1 MGFLSFTA
9 WQFALA
15 GTICAAGPIIIHLLN
30 RRRFKVVEWA
40 AMDFLREAMQRNR
53 RIMQIRDI
61 LLLIL
66 RTAAVL
72 LFGLALAQPFFAT
85 REEEF
90 NDRQPLHA
98 VIVVDNSLSMAYE
111 ALDGDLLSKAKER
124 ARQLIDKLPAGSKMS
139 IIPACGGRDY
149 TLDPHETKENAL
161 EALDKI
167 EIVDRSAS
175 VVRAVNEAK
184 RASEA
189 APELAK
195 RIVFISDQ
203 QQLNWRDLRNA
214 DVLKDLPPMQVVDVA
229 PADWENTWIADLRV
243 QDGLADVETPATV
256 IVQVEHRGSSPRRDV
271 QVTLSLG
278 DAVPLGGGVLGEKTV
293 TLEPGLGAKEIDF
306 EVVFNSLPQ
315 LPEPDR
321 PVFVTLRA
329 SLTPDR
335 LAADDERHLAVP
347 VVASLPVV
355 FVDQFGADGEDLIQ
369 GRIGET
375 RPLRK
380 LLAPKTSR
388 SEAPRQLIQVRHIT
402 PADLTQDVLADAR
415 LVVMAGIQDPGDR
428 VPFLK
433 QYVQQ
438 GGRLVIAAGAA
449 FDPAAWNDA
458 AWQEGAGILPLPLA
472 REPIGEV
479 PEVAGSSL
487 QVFHLAFDSLAGE
500 DYFQV
505 ASVGEPELR
514 DLFAEPFFFKAVEVE
529 ADSATLDR
537 LLAAEEKQLDA
548 ELTAV
553 TEAQSR
559 RNELA
564 AKQGRGELSPAERQ
578 QLDDDE
584 ATLREVRPQWL
595 TWAAAATSRSDTDEP
610 LPTAPAERARRLQT
624 LALLRQPKVL
634 ARFEGER
641 HAPYLVSRPIGR
653 GEVIFAASGLA
664 SSWST
669 LSTTNAMVAFDRI
682 LRSQLQRTLP
692 ERNFAARERLTLP
705 LPSEEPNLSVLL
717 ARPGHV
723 APSGQPSE
731 PLDVG
736 YLGGTSA
743 TSAERGVTVTNLLT
757 RGVYRVA
764 AFRTAGSALAGSSA
778 DPELAADKPVWE
790 VPVVIAGDA
799 SESDLAPLA
808 KGDFDALAGNASLRL
823 IGLADDISLAGVA
836 IHGQSSWWWL
846 ALAVLLILLAEMAV
860 LAWPSVRL
868 QETPTA

>member
-1 MGFLSFTA
+1 VSFLSFTA

-15 GTICAAGPIIIHLLN
+15 GTVCAAGPIIIHLLN
-30 RRRFKVVEWA
+30 RRRFRVVEWA

-61 LLLIL
+61 ILLVL

-90 NDRQPLHA
+90 DDRQPLHA

-149 TLDPHETKENAL
+149 ALDPYETKENAL
-161 EALDKI
+161 EALAKI
-167 EIVDRSAS
+167 DIVDRSAS
-175 VVRAVNEAK
+175 LVRVVNEAR

-203 QQLNWRDLRNA
+203 QQLNWRDLRSVSDGGQRNA
-214 DVLKDLPPMQVVDVA
+214 NVLKDLPPMQVVDVA
-229 PADWENTWIADLRV
+229 PADWENTWIADVRV
-243 QDGLADVETPATV
+243 QDGLADIETPATV
-256 IVQVEHRGSSPRRDV
+256 IVEVEHRGAAPRRDV
-271 QVTLSLG
+271 QVTLALG
-278 DAVPLGGGVLGEKTV
+278 DTVLGEKTV
-293 TLEPGLGAKEIDF
+293 TFEPGLGAKEIDF
-306 EVVFNSLPQ
+306 EVVFNSLPM

-321 PVFVTLRA
+321 PVFVPLVA

-335 LAADDERHLAVP
+335 LAADDVRHVAVP
-347 VVASLPVV
+347 VVSSLPVV
-355 FVDQFGADGEDLIQ
+355 FVDQYGADGEDLIQ
-369 GRIGET
+369 GRVGET

-380 LLAPKTSR
+380 LLAPRTSR
-388 SEAPRQLIQVRHIT
+388 SETPRQLVKVRHIT
-402 PADLTQDVLADAR
+402 LADLTQDVLADAR
-415 LVVMAGIQDPGDR
+415 LVVMAGIQDPADS
-428 VPFLK
+428 VPLLR

-458 AWQEGAGILPLPLA
+458 AWLDGAGILPLPLA

-479 PEVAGSSL
+479 PESAGQSL

-505 ASVGEPELR
+505 AGVGEAELR
-514 DLFAEPFFFKAVEVE
+514 DLYSEPFFFKAVEVQDDQE
-529 ADSATLDR
+529 SLDR
-537 LLAAEEKQLDA
+537 LRAAEEKQLDA
-548 ELTAV
+548 ELTATADV
-553 TEAQSR
+553 QR
-559 RNELA
+559 RYSELA
-564 AKQGRGELSPAERQ
+564 AKQGRGELSGAERQ
-578 QLDDDE
+578 QLQDD
-584 ATLREVRPQWL
+584 AARLREIRPQWL
-595 TWAAAATSRSDTDEP
+595 TWAAAARRADAEEA
-610 LPTAPAERARRLQT
+610 LPADAAERARRLQT
-624 LALLRQPKVL
+624 LALQRQPKVL

-641 HAPYLVSRPIGR
+641 HAAYLVSRPIGR

-664 SSWST
+664 SSWNT
-669 LSTTNAMVAFDRI
+669 LATTNAIVAFDRI
-682 LRSQLQRTLP
+682 LRSQMQRTLP

-705 LPSEEPNLSVLL
+705 LPSDEPNLSVLL
-717 ARPGHV
+717 ARPGHTT
-723 APSGQPSE
+723 PDE

-736 YLGGTSA
+736 YIGGDSA
-743 TSAERGVTVTNLLT
+743 TNAERGVTVTNLLA

-764 AFRTAGSALAGSSA
+764 AFRTVSSA

-790 VPVVIAGDA
+790 VPLVVAGEA
-799 SESDLAPLA
+799 SESDLTPLA
-808 KGDFDALAGNASLRL
+808 RDDFDQLAASANLRW
-823 IGLADDISLAGVA
+823 IGPAEDISLAGVA
-836 IHGQSSWWWL
+836 IHGQTSWWWL
-846 ALAVLLILLAEMAV
+846 ALAVLVILLAEMAV
-860 LAWPSVRL
+860 LAWPSVRP
-868 QETPTA
+868 QELVAS

>member
-30 RRRFKVVEWA
+30 RRRFRVIEWA

-61 LLLIL
+61 ILLVL

-98 VIVVDNSLSMAYE
+98 VIVIDNSLSMAYE
-111 ALDGDLLSKAKER
+111 ALDGDLLTKAKER

-139 IIPACGGRDY
+139 IIPACGGRDWA
-149 TLDPHETKENAL
+149 LDPYETKEDAL

-175 VVRAVNEAK
+175 LVRAANEAK

-195 RIVFISDQ
+195 RILFISDQ
-203 QQLNWRDLRNA
+203 QQSNWRDLRNS

-229 PADWENTWIADLRV
+229 PADWENTWIAALRV
-243 QDGLADVETPATV
+243 QDGLADIETPATV
-256 IVQVEHRGSSPRRDV
+256 VVEIEHRGPSPRRDV
-271 QVTLSLG
+271 QITLSMG
-278 DAVPLGGGVLGEKTV
+278 DSVLGEKTV

-306 EVVFNSLPQ
+306 EVVFNSLPA

-321 PVFVTLRA
+321 PVFVPLRA

-355 FVDQFGADGEDLIQ
+355 FVDQYGAEGEDLIQ
-369 GRIGET
+369 GRVGET

-380 LLAPKTSR
+380 LLAPRTSR
-388 SEAPRQLIQVRHIT
+388 VEAPRQLIKVRHIT
-402 PADLTQDVLADAR
+402 LADLSQEVLADAR
-415 LVVMAGIQDPGDR
+415 LVVLAGIADPEDS
-428 VPFLK
+428 VPLLR

-438 GGRLVIAAGAA
+438 GGRLVISAGAG

-458 AWQEGAGILPLPLA
+458 GWLAGAGILPLPLA
-472 REPIGEV
+472 NEPIGEV
-479 PEVAGSSL
+479 PEAAGDSL
-487 QVFHLAFDSLAGE
+487 QVFHLALDSLAGE

-505 ASVGEPELR
+505 AGVGEAELR
-514 DLFAEPFFFKAVEVE
+514 DLYSEPFFFKAVQVQ
-529 ADSATLDR
+529 ADNETLDR
-537 LLAAEEKQLDA
+537 LLAVVEKQIAA
-548 ELTAV
+548 EFAATADV
-553 TEAQSR
+553 QSR
-559 RNELA
+559 RGELA
-564 AKQGRGELSPAERQ
+564 AKQARGELSASERK
-578 QLDDDE
+578 QLQADE
-584 ATLREVRPQWL
+584 ARQREVRPQWL
-595 TWAAAATSRSDTDEP
+595 TWAGSAGSAAGSTADGDET
-610 LPTAPAERARRLQT
+610 LPEDPAERARRLQT
-624 LALLRQPKVL
+624 LALQRQPKVL
-634 ARFEGER
+634 ARFEGEQ
-641 HAPYLVSRPIGR
+641 HAPYLVSRRIGH

-664 SSWST
+664 STWNT
-669 LSTTNAMVAFDRI
+669 LSTTSAIVVFDRI
-682 LRSQLQRTLP
+682 LRSQLERTLP
-692 ERNFAARERLTLP
+692 ERNFAARERLVLP
-705 LPSEEPNLSVLL
+705 LASDEPNLSVLL
-717 ARPGHV
+717 ARPGTA
-723 APSGQPSE
+723 APNE
-731 PLDVG
+731 PLDIG
-736 YLGGTSA
+736 YLGGGSGG
-743 TSAERGVTVTNLLT
+743 SAERGVTVSNLLS

-764 AFRTAGSALAGSSA
+764 AVRTAASS
-778 DPELAADKPVWE
+778 DPEFAADKPAWE
-790 VPVVIAGDA
+790 VPLVVAGDA
-799 SESDLAPLA
+799 SESDLTPLA
-808 KGDFDALAGNASLRL
+808 RDEFETLATTANLRW
-823 IGLADDISLAGVA
+823 IGPADDISLAGVA

-846 ALAVLLILLAEMAV
+846 ALAVLAILLAEMAV
-860 LAWPSVRL
+860 LAWPSLRP
-868 QETPTA
+868 QEATAS